1 MAIDDGEGRTG
12 DVMHREVPG
21 RAVEPDRQKFRS
33 DRLRSAIVAASVV
46 PMFDALAIVEAT
58 HKWAGTDV
66 RVGTDAELFEA
77 AVALE
82 QARSL
87 VEVASAHVLAELD
100 SRGACDT
107 TFGMRTAPWV
117 ASKAGT
123 AVPPVRRRL
132 RVGRALRRHF
142 GVVDDAVVDGSL
154 SFDHAASLA
163 DATNERVADV
173 IAGAQPEIIALA
185 QGSTF
190 QQWKFDIA
198 ALVEHADA
206 DGAAPDDPA
215 DTADGTLTTATTLDG
230 RTHLRGELGAAAGLA
245 VRTALDA
252 KTDELFRRLSRD
264 HKLTPDLPV
273 PDRATLRARALV
285 ELLQIATGAEPGS
298 GSVPRAEVTLV
309 LHDHEVTDVDGG
321 PVPRAAADVWGCDP
335 AVWAVIVDHMGIPVD
350 AGHTRRLATVAQRR
364 AIAVRDGGCTFP
376 GCDAPI
382 NWCDH
387 HHVDDWHLGGPTDLS
402 NLVALCRHH
411 HGVTHRTGWSLTLDH
426 EQIPIWHTPTGLV
439 LRGQRHHR
447 QAPAPASD
455 TSPDG

>member
-1 MAIDDGEGRTG
+1 MR
-12 DVMHREVPG
+12 V
-21 RAVEPDRQKFRS
+21 S
-33 DRLRSAIVAASVV
+33 YYRLREAIVATILVL
-46 PMFDALAIVEAT
+46 MFDVLAMVET
-58 HKWAGTDV
+58 TRKWAGADV
-66 RVGTDAELFEA
+66 RVCTDPELFEA

-82 QARSL
+82 RARSM

-107 TFGMRTAPWV
+107 TFGSRTAPWV

-123 AVPPVRRRL
+123 SVPQVRRRL
-132 RVGRALRRHF
+132 RVGRALRQHF
-142 GVVDDAVVDGSL
+142 DVIDEAVVDGTL

-163 DATNERVADV
+163 DATNDRVSDL
-173 IAGAQPEIIALA
+173 IAGAQAEIIDLA
-185 QGSTF
+185 QGTTF
-190 QQWKFDIA
+190 QQWKFDVA
-198 ALVEHADA
+198 ALVEHADT
-206 DGAAPDDPA
+206 DGAEPDDT
-215 DTADGTLTTATTLDG
+215 DDSTLTTATTLDG

-264 HKLTPDLPV
+264 HELTPELPV

-309 LHDHEVTDVDGG
+309 LHDHQVTDANGG
-321 PVPRAAADVWGCDP
+321 PVPRAAAQVWGCDP
-335 AVWAVIVDHMGIPVD
+335 EVWAVIVDHMGIPVD

-387 HHVDDWHLGGPTDLS
+387 HHVDDWRYGGPTDLS

-426 EQIPIWHTPTGLV
+426 EQVPTWHTPNGHTL
-439 LRGQRHHR
+439 LGQRHHH
-447 QAPAPASD
+447 QPPGPALGPASG
-455 TSPDG
+455 TPPDG